1 MESVISKGYRQTDV
15 GPLPTDW
22 DVKKLGDIFTIGHGK
37 SQHLIACDY
46 GAYPILGTGGRMGLT
61 NHFLYDK
68 PSVLIGRKGT
78 LDKPQYID
86 IPFWTIDTLFFTRF
100 NSNYSPKYVFFVAQT
115 IKWSSYSEAS
125 GVPSLTGNIIEKIQI
140 PIPPTLIEQTNIA
153 IALSDMDVLIE
164 NTEKLIAKKTDI
176 KQGTMQ
182 QLLTGKTR
190 LPGFSGE
197 WEVKRLGELGLT
209 YGGLT
214 GKTKSD
220 FGEGAARYITFMN
233 VMTNVKIDCDT
244 FEQVTVSSTEVQNY
258 AMKGDLFFNG
268 SSETPEEVAMCA
280 VLLNE
285 VDNVYL
291 NSFCFGFR
299 FHNRIESSGLF
310 FAYYFRSKEGRE
322 LMKSLAQGST
332 RYNLSKAA
340 FLKSPIRLPPFPEQT
355 AIAEVLSDMDS
366 EIAALERD
374 LKKYQDMKQ
383 GMVQE
388 LLTGRTRLPKEVI
401 NG

>member
-1 MESVISKGYRQTDV
+1 MESVIPKGYRQTDV
-15 GPLPTDW
+15 GPVPADW

-46 GAYPILGTGGRMGLT
+46 GAYPILGTGGKMGLT

-100 NSNYSPKYVFFVAQT
+100 NSNYSSKYVFFVAQT

-140 PIPPTLIEQTNIA
+140 PIPPTLTEQTNIA
-153 IALSDMDVLIE
+153 IALSDVDALIE
-164 NTEKLIAKKTDI
+164 NTEKLIAKKADI

-182 QLLTGKTR
+182 ELLTGKRR

-197 WEVKRLGELGLT
+197 WEAKRLGDVATFFKGKGLPKSALSESGAEPCIHYGELFTRYPETIGYIFSRT
-209 YGGLT
+209 
-214 GKTKSD
+214 D
-220 FGEGAARYITFMN
+220 IAEG
-233 VMTNVKIDCDT
+233 V
-244 FEQVTVSSTEVQNY
+244 
-258 AMKGDLFFNG
+258 
-268 SSETPEEVAMCA
+268 
-280 VLLNE
+280 
-285 VDNVYL
+285 
-291 NSFCFGFR
+291 
-299 FHNRIESSGLF
+299 
-310 FAYYFRSKEGRE
+310 FRSVANDV
-322 LMKSLAQGST
+322 LMPTSDVTPRGLAKASCIRVDGVILGGDILVIRSDKNYVHGSFLSLVIRYEETQVLQLVTGST
-332 RYNLSKAA
+332 VYHLYGSDMKNFIFSM
-340 FLKSPIRLPPFPEQT
+340 PPLPEQT
-355 AIAEVLSDMDS
+355 AIAEVLSNMDA
-366 EIAALERD
+366 EITTLERD
-374 LKKYQDMKQ
+374 LNKYRDIKQ
-383 GMVQE
+383 GMMQE